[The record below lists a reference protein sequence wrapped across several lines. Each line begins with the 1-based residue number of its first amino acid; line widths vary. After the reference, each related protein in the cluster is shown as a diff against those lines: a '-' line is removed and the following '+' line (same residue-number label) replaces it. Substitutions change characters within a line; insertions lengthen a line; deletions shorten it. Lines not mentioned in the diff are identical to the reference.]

1 LSKVEL
7 SVLGPFRVLVDG
19 EDVTP
24 KVPAAQRSIL
34 GVLAAARHPVPKD
47 DLRRIAGLARSSVDP
62 QLSRL
67 RATLGASGPIHLG
80 RMPRAGWV
88 ALDRSAVTVDVDV
101 FLERLEAGARARTD
115 DERAALALLLAA
127 DDQWRGAPLDGVT
140 LVDDPSGPVAG
151 GATRVE
157 RLVDDLLDERRRA
170 RELAARCWLAGVRE
184 GLDAGRLERWADEMG
199 DSDLCWYAA
208 TAAALERDGAHAG
221 AAVMA
226 RWRER
231 GSVEVDAARSGLFAA
246 ARRLVE
252 GTEAPAAGSGS
263 RTPAV
268 GDGVRLP
275 ARVAAMLARADASHL
290 EGDWD
295 EAERRYAAAAAEA
308 RSGGGPRVEAEVLLA
323 MARITWDPSR
333 FDGELEERLVRVLED
348 LPAGERLLRTRL
360 LACLAGGLYQDGS
373 VDVDRSEPWA
383 RQALELVGEIEDPLT
398 AAEVLSR
405 ARKALLDVDPPAV
418 QLERSRRILSLA
430 GRSDYHRSIGLLD
443 SIVDLLLLDRVDEA
457 RADCERYREI
467 AERTRSPFHRYHVAS
482 HEGLWAIFDGRYD
495 DVAASTARAEA
506 LGGPFGGI
514 AVAQV
519 VQGQRLWA
527 AYQRRDVAVL
537 RQMLP
542 LVDAGAELLPATRVW
557 EVTGALVAGAIGDT
571 EDAWARLGRAAA
583 ATGMFSQLPRGPLR
597 IATLAVAAVTC
608 ADLRA
613 AGRDVGL
620 VAASLHRQLDRH
632 PARGVLVGWPA
643 IYLGPKQRFLDMLA

>member
-1 LSKVEL
+1 MSKVEL

-19 EDVTP
+19 EDVTSQI
-24 KVPAAQRSIL
+24 PAAQRSIL

-47 DLRRIAGLARSSVDP
+47 ELRRIAGLARSSVDP

-67 RATLGASGPIHLG
+67 RVTLGTSGPVHVG
-80 RMPRAGWV
+80 RAPRAGWV
-88 ALDRSAVTVDVDV
+88 TLDRSAVTVDADV
-101 FLERLEAGARARTD
+101 FVERLEAGARARAD
-115 DERAALALLLAA
+115 DERAALGLLLAA
-127 DDQWRGAPLDGVT
+127 DDLWRGAPLDGVT

-157 RLVDDLLDERRRA
+157 RLIDDLLGERRRA

-184 GLDAGRLERWADEMG
+184 GLDGERLERWADEMG

-208 TAAALERDGAHAG
+208 TVAAVERDGPHAG
-221 AAVMA
+221 AALMA

-231 GSVEVDAARSGLFAA
+231 GSVDVDAARSGLFAA
-246 ARRLVE
+246 ARRHVE
-252 GTEAPAAGSGS
+252 GKEAQGAASQG

-275 ARVAAMLARADASHL
+275 SAVATMLARADASHL

-308 RSGGGPRVEAEVLLA
+308 RSRGDARVEAEVLLA

-333 FDGELEERLVRVLED
+333 FDGELEERLVQVLDD
-348 LPAGERLLRTRL
+348 LPAGERSLRTRL

-373 VDVDRSEPWA
+373 VDVERSEPWA
-383 RQALELVGEIEDPLT
+383 RQALELVGEIRDPLT

-405 ARKALLDVDPPAV
+405 ARKALLDVDPPTV

-430 GRSDYHRSIGLLD
+430 GRSDYHRSIGLID

-457 RADCERYREI
+457 RADSERYREI
-467 AERTRSPFHRYHVAS
+467 AERTRSSFHRYHVAS
-482 HEGLWAIFDGRYD
+482 HEALWAIVDGRYD
-495 DVAASTARAEA
+495 DVDASTARAEA

-519 VQGQRLWA
+519 VQAQRLWA

-537 RQMLP
+537 REMLP
-542 LVDAGAELLPATRVW
+542 LADAGAELLPATRVW
-557 EVTGALVAGAIGDT
+557 EVTAALVAGALGDSD
-571 EDAWARLGRAAA
+571 DASARLGRLAA
-583 ATGMFSQLPRGPLR
+583 ATGTFSHLPRGPLR
-597 IATLAVAAVTC
+597 IATLAIAARTC

-620 VAASLHRQLDRH
+620 MAAALHRQLGRH

-643 IYLGPKQRFLDMLA
+643 VYLGAKQRYLDLLA